1 MIADSIDIGFRE
13 GRTPRQSTLTPV
25 KMKGAFMPFPILC
38 LSALLFAILSLS
50 AQAQEIQ
57 ADPEKGKEIYAM
69 HCLGCHGP
77 QGNGDGP
84 DAAKLIVPPA
94 NFHRPK
100 SRAKSEMELRSAII
114 WGLAFSPM
122 HGWWDRMNVEDIRSV
137 TAYIR
142 RLAPYAPST
151 P

>member
-1 MIADSIDIGFRE
+1 M
-13 GRTPRQSTLTPV
+13 
-25 KMKGAFMPFPILC
+25 
-38 LSALLFAILSLS
+38 LSPKIFFSVLLLAALALPT
-50 AQAQEIQ
+50 QAQEVQ
-57 ADPEKGKEIYAM
+57 VDLEKGKEIYNN
-69 HCLGCHGP
+69 HCAGCHGA
-77 QGNGDGP
+77 QGYGDGP

-94 NFHRPK
+94 NFHRPE

-122 HGWWDRMNVEDIRSV
+122 HGWWDKISAQDIRSV

-142 RLAPYAPST
+142 RLAPYAPTT